1 MAKIQSNDRFGINL
15 YPRCSSKC
23 SAAAI
28 SDASIITT
36 MIKHLLCHQDTS
48 ANIDRKS
55 VINHILRNFLY
66 GVDTVHV
73 TISRIVDQNIDL
85 SISFKDFRLLSYDC
99 YYQLSGTAVIAELAE
114 IDALPSSQV

>member
-1 MAKIQSNDRFGINL
+1 MIN
-15 YPRCSSKC
+15 
-23 SAAAI
+23 
-28 SDASIITT
+28 
-36 MIKHLLCHQDTS
+36 HLLCHQDTS
-48 ANIDRKS
+48 TDIDRKS
-55 VINHILRNFLY
+55 VINHILRNFLS

-114 IDALPSSQV
+114 VDTLPSAEVQSAIGDGNGDTDTAQRRFGMGRHIIGTF